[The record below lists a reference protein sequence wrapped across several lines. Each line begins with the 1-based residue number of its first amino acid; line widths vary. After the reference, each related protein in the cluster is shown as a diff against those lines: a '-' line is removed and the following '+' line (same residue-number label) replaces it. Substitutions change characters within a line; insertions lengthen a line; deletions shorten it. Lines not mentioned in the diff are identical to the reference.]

1 MESNF
6 KNMLLEDSESSE
18 DDELLKVFNGI
29 LENVKDLMS
38 NLIILSVYNATD
50 SSIYPSEDK
59 LLEEARKCYYS
70 YNESI

>member
-59 LLEEARKCYYS
+59 L
-70 YNESI
+70 